1 MPKITTILRQ
11 PRPLPKI
18 EFSSSTT
25 RSQSLETQIHS
36 SNHTLIE
43 NPPKKTF
50 ENKIASA
57 DHHPTTRLPKCNA
70 QTRATHHSCPAPSP
84 WMHTTAA
91 TISDHKIERATARA
105 PALLPSH
112 GGDDAD
118 FHVTTP
124 PIRSSPS
131 NRTRKLRE
139 EKKKKTHLPRHRAAF
154 PSLCPP
160 CTWKPI
166 RTHQEQATESRGDER
181 EREKFPKIS
190 GRFIFV
196 NNIWPAPSEVVSPP
210 PRRGLGRGAELP
222 N

>member
-1 MPKITTILRQ
+1 
-11 PRPLPKI
+11 
-18 EFSSSTT
+18 
-25 RSQSLETQIHS
+25 
-36 SNHTLIE
+36 
-43 NPPKKTF
+43 
-50 ENKIASA
+50 
-57 DHHPTTRLPKCNA
+57 
-70 QTRATHHSCPAPSP
+70 
-84 WMHTTAA
+84 MHTPAA

-124 PIRSSPS
+124 PSRSSPS

-181 EREKFPKIS
+181 EREIPQNLRPIYLRQQHLAS
-190 GRFIFV
+190 SIRGRFRRLREVSGSPIDRIREAGGWAGRLRV
-196 NNIWPAPSEVVSPP
+196 CQGAPALPT
-210 PRRGLGRGAELP
+210 RRGDLAARFRGSG
-222 N
+222 